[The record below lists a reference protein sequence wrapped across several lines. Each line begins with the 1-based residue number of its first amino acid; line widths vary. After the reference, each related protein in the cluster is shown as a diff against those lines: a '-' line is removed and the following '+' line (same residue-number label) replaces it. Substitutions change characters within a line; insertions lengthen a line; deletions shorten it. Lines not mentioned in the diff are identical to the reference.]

1 MLIDSICDSEMFI
14 DVNLMKNNAM
24 KSLQKIN
31 NELIKIF
38 LKIPF
43 SKFKPFN

>member
-1 MLIDSICDSEMFI
+1 MIIESICDSEMFI
-14 DVNLMKNNAM
+14 DVNLMKNNVI
-24 KSLQKIN
+24 KSLHKIN

>member
-1 MLIDSICDSEMFI
+1 MIIDSICDSEMFI
-14 DVNLMKNNAM
+14 DVNLMKKIAM
-24 KSLQKIN
+24 KSLHKIN